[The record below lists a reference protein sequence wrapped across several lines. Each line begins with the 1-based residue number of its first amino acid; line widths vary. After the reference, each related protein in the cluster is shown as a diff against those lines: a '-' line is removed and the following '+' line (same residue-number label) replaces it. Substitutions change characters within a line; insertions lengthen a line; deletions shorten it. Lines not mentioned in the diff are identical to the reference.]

1 MTSVLFS
8 SSQFFNVALITC
20 WRATRI
26 SLFGF
31 DFMADRVLLLGM
43 TINPTK
49 AEPALAFC
57 RLLREG
63 RLYEAEAWLKADK
76 PAQYD
81 HRNVRCTPIGI
92 AVDTGFHSVLELLLR
107 NGFAPTPKHLSM
119 AVSRGKPG
127 LVKLLLDHSADVR
140 WMNFGQVVYWPHP
153 EVLKMFIEH

>member
-1 MTSVLFS
+1 MTSYPS
-8 SSQFFNVALITC
+8 ENETAQ
-20 WRATRI
+20 R
-26 SLFGF
+26 
-31 DFMADRVLLLGM
+31 
-43 TINPTK
+43 
-49 AEPALAFC
+49 FC

-63 RLYEAEAWLKADK
+63 RLFEAEAWLKAGK

-92 AVDTGFHSVLELLLR
+92 AIDTGFHSMLELLLR

-127 LVKLLLDHSADVR
+127 LMKLLLDHGADVR

-153 EVLKMFIEH
+153 EVLKMFIERGADTQTGYPIAEH